1 MSLSDVAIKR
11 PVFTSMMALCLI
23 VLGIM
28 GAKRLGTDLFP
39 DVTFPVVIVTTVYK
53 GAGPGEIE
61 TQVTKPLE
69 DAVAGISGIDKMHS
83 YSRENASVIAVQFKL
98 SESLDRAVQEVRD
111 KVASAQYLLPH
122 DADLPKVSRVD
133 IGAAPIL
140 TYAASADLPSQALR
154 KLLEDRVQPTLQ
166 QLEGVA
172 ELRLTGG
179 DVREIQVDI
188 DLDKA
193 KAVGVSPFEIA
204 QKIGFENLNLPAGH
218 LSLGPTELTV
228 RTLGQFKDVD
238 DIRALPVAQ
247 SKAGS
252 QVRLDEV
259 ATVRDGVA
267 ERRTIA
273 TLNGKDSIIVEVVK
287 QPGSNT
293 VAVADAVKKSLTRLA
308 PELGHQFNA
317 SLLIDQSQLIR
328 ENAREVYV
336 ALFFGG
342 AMAIVIILIFL
353 LDPRGTFIS
362 SLALPTSV
370 VGTYFVM
377 YVLGYTINQMTL
389 LALSLAIGLLIDDAV
404 VVREA
409 ITHRLDK
416 GEAPAEAA
424 SKGTKDVAL
433 AVMAT
438 TFTLVAVFVPVAFMP
453 GIVGQFFKQFGLTIS
468 AAVLISLF
476 VSFTVDPMLSARLVK
491 ARKPGEVMIHTGV
504 AKFFHEM
511 FISWERAYESVLRW
525 VLSHKW
531 TTIGLTV
538 LIFALSMGAATRLGS
553 EFVAVEDRSQM
564 IADLKLPDS
573 VSLDLSARRS
583 AEAEA
588 LLRKIPEVTDVYS
601 IIGANGETNKVKMRA
616 LLTPKNS
623 RKKGILVLKD
633 EARALLAGALPAT
646 QVAISDP
653 PTIEGLGDWFP
664 IMMRVVGPN
673 LDELQKHAQFIA
685 DTLKKNSGTADVRV
699 EANPPKPELA
709 VNIDR
714 TRAADLGLSA
724 AQIATQLRL
733 AIQGEVAAK
742 LRGGGGAGSARDG
755 QSPEGRSIN
764 DETDIRVRLAERDRQ
779 SPDRIR
785 NMDLFSQRGLRK
797 LSDVAQVSLQDG
809 PSVIEHEDRERQIA
823 VYSQLASG
831 AALGDIAIALRK
843 AVAAHK
849 MPAGYSVKYDGQI
862 KTLDEQNDAF
872 GSAFALAFVFIFMV
886 LASQFESLKHPIT
899 IMVSLPLAL
908 IGALL
913 ALLVTG
919 RHLSLGA
926 MIGVILLMGLVTKNA
941 ILLVDG
947 ALQRLREGDDV
958 DTALLKAGPRRLRPI
973 LMTSIAMAIGMVP
986 TALGTGVG
994 SEFRSPMAIAVIGGV
1009 ITSTALTLLVVPVI
1023 FAGVEKVS
1031 FARLFRRKAQQP
1043 VLVSAAPQTEAAAR
1057 VVNG

>member
-39 DVTFPVVIVTTVYK
+39 DVTFPVVMVTTVYK

-69 DAVAGISGIDKMHS
+69 DSIAGISGIDKMHS
-83 YSRENASVIAVQFKL
+83 WSRENASTIAVQFKL
-98 SESLDRAVQEVRD
+98 TESLDRTTQEVRD
-111 KVASAQYLLPH
+111 KVAQAQSLLPH

-133 IGAAPIL
+133 IGASPIL
-140 TYAASADLPSQALR
+140 TYAASANLSSQRLH
-154 KLLEDRVQPTLQ
+154 KLLEDRVQPSLQ

-172 ELRLTGG
+172 EVRLTGG
-179 DVREIQVDI
+179 DTREIQVEI

-193 KAVGVSPFEIA
+193 KAVGVSPYEIA
-204 QKIGFENLNLPAGH
+204 QKIGLENLNLPAGH
-218 LSLGPTELTV
+218 LALGPTELTV
-228 RTLGQFKDVD
+228 RTLGQFKDVEE
-238 DIRALPVAQ
+238 IRSLPVAQ
-247 SKAGS
+247 SKTGS
-252 QVRLDEV
+252 QVRLEEV
-259 ATVRDGVA
+259 ARVTDGVA
-267 ERRTIA
+267 ERRTVA
-273 TLNGKDSIIVEVVK
+273 RLNGKDAIIMEVVK

-293 VAVADAVKKSLTRLA
+293 VKVADDVKLALTRLS
-308 PELGHQFNA
+308 PELGNDFKA
-317 SLLIDQSQLIR
+317 SLLIDQSSLIR
-328 ENAREVYV
+328 ENAKEVYV

-342 AMAIVIILIFL
+342 AMAILIILIFL
-353 LDPRGTFIS
+353 LDARGTFIS

-370 VGTYFVM
+370 IGTYFVM
-377 YVLGYTINQMTL
+377 YVLGYTLNQMTL

-409 ITHRLDK
+409 ITHRLDQ
-416 GEAPAEAA
+416 GEEPFEAA
-424 SKGTKDVAL
+424 SKGTKDVGL
-433 AVMAT
+433 AVLAT

-453 GIVGQFFKQFGLTIS
+453 GIVGQFFKQFGITIS

-476 VSFTVDPMLSARLVK
+476 VSFTLDPMLSARLAKRRVPGAVVVHSGI
-491 ARKPGEVMIHTGV
+491 AR
-504 AKFFHEM
+504 FFHEM
-511 FISWERAYESVLRW
+511 FQSWERFYEKTLAW

-531 TTIGLTV
+531 TTLGVTGLV
-538 LIFALSMGAATRLGS
+538 MVLSMAAASRLGA
-553 EFVAVEDRSQM
+553 EFVSVEDRAQF

-573 VSLDLSARRS
+573 ASLDLSGQRA

-601 IIGANGETNKVKMRA
+601 IIGPAGEVNKIKMRA
-616 LLTPKNS
+616 LLVPKHS
-623 RKKGILVLKD
+623 RKKGILAIKD
-633 EARALLAGALPAT
+633 EARGLLAGALPAT
-646 QVAISDP
+646 EVAISDP

-664 IMMRVVGPN
+664 IMVRVVGPDLN
-673 LDELQKHAQFIA
+673 ELLRHSQFVA
-685 DTLKKNSGTADVRV
+685 GFLRSNPGTADVRI

-709 VNIDR
+709 IAIDR
-714 TRAADLGLSA
+714 TRAADLGLPA
-724 AQIATQLRL
+724 AQIATQMRL
-733 AIQGEVAAK
+733 AIQGDVAAK
-742 LRGGGGAGSARDG
+742 LREGGGAGSAGVASRGPADA
-755 QSPEGRSIN
+755 GRIG
-764 DETDIRVRLAERDRQ
+764 DETDIRVRLAERDRDN
-779 SPDRIR
+779 PDRIR
-785 NMDLFSQRGLRK
+785 TMDLFSPRGLRK

-823 VYSQLASG
+823 VLSQLASG
-831 AALGDIAIALRK
+831 AALGDIATALRK
-843 AVAAHK
+843 AIAEHK

-886 LASQFESLKHPIT
+886 LASQFESLKHPFT

-908 IGALL
+908 IGAMLG
-913 ALLVTG
+913 LLVTG

-973 LMTSIAMAIGMVP
+973 LMTSFAMAIGMLP
-986 TALGTGVG
+986 TALGTGTG

-1023 FAGVEKVS
+1023 FALVEKVS
-1031 FARLFRRKAQQP
+1031 FRRKVP
-1043 VLVSAAPQTEAAAR
+1043 VLVRNQPEDVASAQ